1 MKVLA
6 QDYVLN
12 NGVKMPKVGLG
23 VFKVSDE
30 KAAEIV
36 KEGIMQGYRLIDTAA
51 IYGNESGTGR
61 GIKAGLA
68 QTGLEREDIF
78 VTSKLWSNHLTY
90 EETIAAFEE
99 SLTRLELDY
108 LDLYLIHWP
117 GVGEDAYKE
126 SWLAIE
132 HLYQEG
138 KIRAIGVSN
147 FQVHHLERLAS
158 YSTIQPTVNQIE
170 LHPRLT
176 QTAIRKYAKDHGIQ
190 IQAWS
195 PLMQGQILDNEV
207 LVQLAEKYQKSVA
220 QIIFKWDVQ
229 QEIALLTKTERKERL
244 TTNAQLDDFELSQ
257 ADIELIAGLN
267 QDLRVGPDPETF
279 DFA

>member
-1 MKVLA
+1 MKVLE

-30 KAAEIV
+30 NAADIV

-51 IYGNESGTGR
+51 IYGNESGTGQ

-68 QTGLEREDIF
+68 QTGLKREDIF

-90 EETIAAFEE
+90 EETITAFEE
-99 SLTRLELDY
+99 SLARLELDY

-126 SWLAIE
+126 SWLALE
-132 HLYQEG
+132 HLYKEG

-158 YSTIQPTVNQIE
+158 YSTIQPAINQIE
-170 LHPRLT
+170 FHPRLT
-176 QTAIRKYAKDHGIQ
+176 QVAIRQYAKAHGIQ

-195 PLMQGQILDNEV
+195 PLMQGQILDNEI

-229 QEIALLTKTERKERL
+229 QGIALLTKTERKERL

-267 QDLRVGPDPETF
+267 QDLRVGPDPDTF

>member
-1 MKVLA
+1 MKVLE

-68 QTGLEREDIF
+68 QTGLKREDIF

-108 LDLYLIHWP
+108 LDLYLIHWL

-126 SWLAIE
+126 SWLALE

-158 YSTIQPTVNQIE
+158 YSTIQPAVNQIE

-176 QTAIRKYAKDHGIQ
+176 QNAIRQYAKAHGIQ

-195 PLMQGQILDNEV
+195 PLMQGQILDNEI

-267 QDLRVGPDPETF
+267 QDLRVGPDPDTF

>member
-1 MKVLA
+1 MKVLE

-68 QTGLEREDIF
+68 QTGLKREDIF

-126 SWLAIE
+126 SWLALE

-158 YSTIQPTVNQIE
+158 YSTIQPAVNQIE

-176 QTAIRKYAKDHGIQ
+176 QNAIRQYAKAHGIQ

-195 PLMQGQILDNEV
+195 PLMQGQILDNEI

-267 QDLRVGPDPETF
+267 QDLRVGPDPDTF

>member
-68 QTGLEREDIF
+68 QTGLKREDIF

-126 SWLAIE
+126 SWLALE

-158 YSTIQPTVNQIE
+158 YSTIQPAVNQIE

-176 QTAIRKYAKDHGIQ
+176 QMTIRKYAKDYGIQ

-229 QEIALLTKTERKERL
+229 QEIALLTKTEHKERL

-267 QDLRVGPDPETF
+267 QDLRVGPDPDTF

>member
-1 MKVLA
+1 MKVLE

-12 NGVKMPKVGLG
+12 NGLKMPKVGLG

-68 QTGLEREDIF
+68 QTGLKREDIF
-78 VTSKLWSNHLTY
+78 VTSKLWGNHLTY

-126 SWLAIE
+126 SWLALE

-158 YSTIQPTVNQIE
+158 YSTIQPAVNQIE

-176 QTAIRKYAKDHGIQ
+176 QMTIRQYAKAHGIQ

-207 LVQLAEKYQKSVA
+207 LVQLAKKYQKSVA

-229 QEIALLTKTERKERL
+229 QEIALLTKTEHKERL

-267 QDLRVGPDPETF
+267 QNLRVGPDPDTF

>member
-68 QTGLEREDIF
+68 QTGLKREELF

-126 SWLAIE
+126 SWLALE

-158 YSTIQPTVNQIE
+158 YSTIQPAVNQIE

-176 QTAIRKYAKDHGIQ
+176 QTAIRKYAKAHGIQ

-195 PLMQGQILDNEV
+195 PLMQGQILDNEI

-244 TTNAQLDDFELSQ
+244 ITNAQLDDFELSQ

-267 QDLRVGPDPETF
+267 QDLRVGPDPDTF

>member
-1 MKVLA
+1 MKVLE

-30 KAAEIV
+30 KAADIV

-51 IYGNESGTGR
+51 IYGNESGTGQ

-68 QTGLEREDIF
+68 QTGLKREELF

-90 EETIAAFEE
+90 EETITAFEE
-99 SLTRLELDY
+99 SLARLELDY

-126 SWLAIE
+126 SWLALE
-132 HLYQEG
+132 HLYKEG

-147 FQVHHLERLAS
+147 FQVHHLKRLAS
-158 YSTIQPTVNQIE
+158 YSTIQPAINQIE
-170 LHPRLT
+170 LHPCLI
-176 QTAIRKYAKDHGIQ
+176 QTAIRQYAKAHGIQ

-195 PLMQGQILDNEV
+195 PLMQGQILDNEI
-207 LVQLAEKYQKSVA
+207 LVQLAKKYQKSVA

-229 QEIALLTKTERKERL
+229 QGIALLTKTERKERL

-257 ADIELIAGLN
+257 ADIELIASLN
-267 QDLRVGPDPETF
+267 QDLRVGPDPDTF
-279 DFA
+279 NFA